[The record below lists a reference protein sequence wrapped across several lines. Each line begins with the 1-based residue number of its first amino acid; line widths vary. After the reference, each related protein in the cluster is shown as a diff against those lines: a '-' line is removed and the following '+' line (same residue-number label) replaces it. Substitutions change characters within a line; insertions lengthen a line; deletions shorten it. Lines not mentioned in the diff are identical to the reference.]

1 MPSKQKAPAFAGT
14 KRAVGKKLHN
24 TQAVVG
30 GNQHGAAEKVQEL
43 GIQLREFRSPWH
55 FKPAEIVS
63 YETFKIWTSGSLTL
77 Q

>member
-1 MPSKQKAPAFAGT
+1 M
-14 KRAVGKKLHN
+14 GKKLPN

-55 FKPAEIVS
+55 FKPAEAVS
-63 YETFKIWTSGSLTL
+63 YETFKIWTPGSLTL